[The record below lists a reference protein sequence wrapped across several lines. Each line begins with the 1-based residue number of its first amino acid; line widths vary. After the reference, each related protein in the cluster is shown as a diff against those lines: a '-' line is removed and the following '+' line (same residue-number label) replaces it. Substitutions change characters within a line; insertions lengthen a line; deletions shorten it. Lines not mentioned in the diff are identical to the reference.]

1 VFHPGRPVLTEIV
14 AASEDQNADIKQ
26 LAILAIKS
34 MGDMTYL
41 MPLLSRKNDPA
52 VRLAALAAIRSFTA
66 LGPEAAGQVRD
77 KLVQEFGEDT
87 ASVAGKMLVGFS
99 SQEAANPQ
107 LFGQLIAL
115 LSPEEGSLGVREL
128 AIDTLKR
135 LTGHDDKGYD
145 PDHPEGKG
153 LAAWRDLDRQ
163 GKLRLAAPRAKTK

>member
-1 VFHPGRPVLTEIV
+1 MESLSPLETLTVDRTGVKHSTEEALPSWASEAGPSPRELQARDQFARVFHPGRPVLTEIV

-87 ASVAGKMLVGFS
+87 ASVAGKKIG
-99 SQEAANPQ
+99 
-107 LFGQLIAL
+107 
-115 LSPEEGSLGVREL
+115 
-128 AIDTLKR
+128 
-135 LTGHDDKGYD
+135 
-145 PDHPEGKG
+145 
-153 LAAWRDLDRQ
+153 
-163 GKLRLAAPRAKTK
+163 RA